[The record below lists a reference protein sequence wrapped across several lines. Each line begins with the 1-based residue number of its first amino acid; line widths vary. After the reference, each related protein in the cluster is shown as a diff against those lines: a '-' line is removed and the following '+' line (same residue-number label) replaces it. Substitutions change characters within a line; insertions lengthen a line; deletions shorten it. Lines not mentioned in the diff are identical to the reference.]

1 MPAVEAVGVAYQA
14 AVLHNRCIAHTLVG
28 RFEQRQQCRRGA
40 RGRDAA
46 FEESH
51 QQQIDQFAA
60 QAFECGERALLL
72 ELAQGF
78 EGIGGRI
85 EHGGDALER
94 RRLLRAQ
101 CLDAVLQFRDGGE
114 GLQQRVAVRVR
125 RHAEFG
131 HEAREQAR
139 FLDHAHDG

>member
-1 MPAVEAVGVAYQA
+1 MP
-14 AVLHNRCIAHTLVG
+14 CPFVG
-28 RFEQRQQCRRGA
+28 RFEQGQQCRCGPC
-40 RGRDAA
+40 GRDAA
-46 FEESH
+46 FEKGH
-51 QQQIDQFAA
+51 QQQIDEFAA

-101 CLDAVLQFRDGGE
+101 CLDAVFQFRDGGE
-114 GLQQRVAVRVR
+114 GLQQRVAVRFR

-131 HEAREQAR
+131 QQAR
-139 FLDHAHDG
+139 